1 MELDISAIE
10 DDAAGNLELSTTTVT
25 GSIDSTI
32 VVGAS
37 LSNAISDI
45 LYVAESFILAVIV
58 FDSAGYAD
66 AVSVFVYDLGML
78 YEGGGTT
85 DASGFVTLEAP
96 PDGFVI
102 ISKQGYIA
110 QKHRYT
116 ALDSYVLL
124 QVSLVPIVSVIHTP
138 RGHFVSAAPQ
148 DGANNIF
155 L

>member
-1 MELDISAIE
+1 MDLNLSVQS
-10 DDAAGNLELSTTTVT
+10 DDAAASALIVSSTVS

-45 LYVAESFILAVIV
+45 VYIAGSFNVAVIV
-58 FDSAGYAD
+58 FVANVG
-66 AVSVFVYDLGML
+66 AVGVNVEVYDLNMQI
-78 YEGGGTT
+78 EG
-85 DASGFVTLEAP
+85 SGVTH
-96 PDGFVI
+96 PDGFV
-102 ISKQGYIA
+102 SVAGPPDGYVVIA
-110 QKHRYT
+110 LDGYVVQKHRYT
-116 ALDSYVLL
+116 SLDSYVLL
-124 QVSLVPIVSVIHTP
+124 QLSLVPIVSVIHTP